1 MWSFETSYKDEL
13 SEIIKYS
20 ALVYWRRLVSAAG
33 GNISMR
39 CGDNI
44 LITAS
49 DVSLRE
55 VTADG
60 VILCD
65 MDGNVL
71 EGNPSLKPSKE
82 TRFHL
87 SIYHSRPGIGAVIHA
102 HPCYSTA
109 FSLSGKELPLYTV
122 SAKLKLSN
130 VPIIGEAPP
139 GSAELA
145 ENVHRAVSEDHP
157 DAFAYLM
164 RAHGILTM
172 GRTMKESFDLAELLE
187 DTAKIAVLHKT
198 ELPQS
203 AYSR

>member
-1 MWSFETSYKDEL
+1 MWSFETLYKDEL
-13 SEIIKYS
+13 DEVIKYS
-20 ALVYWRRLVSAAG
+20 KLVYWRRLVSAAG

-39 CGDNI
+39 CGENV

-49 DVSLRE
+49 NVSLRE

-60 VILCD
+60 VILCN

-71 EGNPSLKPSKE
+71 EGNSSLKPSKE

-87 SIYHSRPGIGAVIHA
+87 SIYKSRPEVGAVIHA

-109 FSLSGKELPLYTV
+109 FSLGGEKLPLNTV
-122 SAKLKLSN
+122 SAKLKLID
-130 VPIIGEAPP
+130 VPIIQEAPP

-145 ENVHRAVSEDHP
+145 ENVRLAVSEDHT

-187 DTAKIAVLHKT
+187 DTSKIAILNKI
-198 ELPQS
+198 
-203 AYSR
+203 